1 MAQKNLLQGIN
12 EGFVQAMEKDP
23 RVVVLGEDVGLN
35 GGVFRVTEGL
45 QKRFGAE
52 RVVDTPLAELGIV
65 GCSVGLALAGLRPVC
80 EIQFDGFLPS
90 VMDQVIC
97 HMGRMRNRS
106 QGRNSLPMV
115 LRAPHGGLIHA
126 PEHHSEAP
134 EAYFTHT
141 PGIKVVCPATPED
154 AKGLLIAA
162 INDPDPV
169 VYFEPK
175 RLYRTVK
182 GEVPEH
188 YYETPIGKARVA
200 REGTDATVVA
210 WGAMVHTALKAAEE
224 LEKEGVSAEVLD
236 LRTLSPLDWPA
247 LSASAEKTGRVVIA
261 HEAPNTG
268 SWAAEIAALLHE
280 RLHHKLRG
288 PVQRVGGWDIRQPLF
303 QLEKYYI
310 PDAHR
315 VVRGVKKVLNRQA
328 V

>member
-12 EGFVQAMEKDP
+12 EGFIQAMEKDP
-23 RVVVLGEDVGLN
+23 TVVVLGEDVGLN

-65 GCSVGLALAGLRPVC
+65 GASVGLALAGMRPVC

-97 HMGRMRNRS
+97 HFGRLRNRS
-106 QGRNSLPMV
+106 QGRNSLPLV

-141 PGIKVVCPATPED
+141 PGIKVVCPSTPED

-200 REGTDATVVA
+200 REGSDVTVVA

-224 LEKEGVSAEVLD
+224 LEKDGVSSEVLD
-236 LRTLSPLDWPA
+236 LRTLTPLDWPA
-247 LSASAEKTGRVVIA
+247 LAASVEKTGRALIA

-268 SWAAEIAALLHE
+268 SWAAELSALLHE
-280 RLHHKLRG
+280 RLHHKLRA
-288 PVQRVGGWDIRQPLF
+288 PVQRVGAWDIRQPLF